1 MTVLPF
7 GYQPLGWKEELSS
20 QDYFSH
26 MTTQLERLSVRAP
39 YDLRQFQDAWR
50 SLAET
55 FDRRPAIFT
64 FIESATETEK
74 TLVAAEPSGGDSEV
88 NVHSQ
93 VNQVG
98 NLVVNWQPNVSSAR
112 RFDLRADFAE
122 TIGGRRALNELL
134 WIRGMRD
141 LRFPIDGK
149 RLHGATRKP
158 VSDEC
163 LVSDMMCCIKKQINE
178 LLRQVSSTCTLKVY
192 SSLELTLENR
202 TLSRTGVVVEGL
214 VVDWEIVPT

>member
-50 SLAET
+50 SLAGT
-55 FDRRPAIFT
+55 FDRRPAIFK
-64 FIESATETEK
+64 FIESTMETEK
-74 TLVAAEPSGGDSEV
+74 TLDVGEPSVGDYEI
-88 NVHSQ
+88 NVHSR
-93 VNQVG
+93 VNQSG
-98 NLVVNWQPNVSSAR
+98 NLVVHWQPDAPTAK

-122 TIGGRRALNELL
+122 TIGGRRPSSELI
-134 WIRGMRD
+134 WIKGMRD
-141 LRFPIDGK
+141 LEFPIDSK

-163 LVSDMMCCIKKQINE
+163 LVSDMVCCVKKQINE
-178 LLRQVSSTCTLKVY
+178 LLQQVSSTCALKVY

-202 TLSRTGVVVEGL
+202 TLSRTGVVVEGM
-214 VVDWEIVPT
+214 VVDWEIAPT